1 MPKRHPKYLD
11 PKTEKLYKKVKYKQ
25 LADEYYYDKQQE
37 KELNNHMDS
46 TVPLKGRRNQLMA
59 PQIGFKRKTEDKE
72 EPLGPERI
80 KPLYEQEGPYDEELL
95 EQIID
100 EYGPSDDES
109 IAVGPPTKSDYVIPD
124 DNQIDLDSGS
134 GSSEESSSEEEVSDS
149 SEYDSEYDSEE
160 ESEEDSEE
168 ETDDEVEPRGTT
180 DTRVALN
187 DAKINK
193 RSPQGTAQGT
203 STGTGFNTR
212 DPFNVDA
219 VVLNN
224 IAHLDRFAQHY
235 IWKEYKKG
243 KAVDPII
250 FEDLEFD
257 DTGCPILDQ
266 ADLGA
271 IVPDATML
279 IFGRRRTGKS
289 TFIRDMIY
297 QLAGW
302 YPRALVFSKTDHM
315 NHIYE
320 EHFPKDAIKKDMN
333 NDLLNAVLEFQ
344 LSLINHD
351 RKDEL
356 KEEDPNYF
364 RCMFIFDDMVDD
376 PNQIRYSIPLNK
388 IFTQGRHF
396 KALGIFATQYFK
408 AFSPSMRTNLD
419 YGVIFATGD
428 EDTRENLKKLFGEG
442 VDKYMFYTMMN
453 KYTRHHMCLIADN
466 SNPAEIRLKK
476 KFKWYKARLPDELGE
491 FYMGNDAFWANEEG
505 GDVDSDFKDAILGHD
520 TRGKTM

>member
-1 MPKRHPKYLD
+1 MPKRHPAKYLD
-11 PKTEKLYKKVKYKQ
+11 PKAEKLYKKKFHK
-25 LADEYYYDKQQE
+25 LADEYYYDPAQE
-37 KELNNHMDS
+37 HEANKDHVA
-46 TVPLKGRRNQLMA
+46 TVPLKGRRNKLMD
-59 PQIGFKRKTEDKE
+59 PHIGFKRKRDDKE
-72 EPLGPERI
+72 EKLGPEEI
-80 KPLYEQEGPYDEELL
+80 LPLYEQEGPYDEELL

-100 EYGPSDDES
+100 EYGPDEDDS
-109 IAVGPPTKSDYVIPD
+109 IAVGPPEKSDYVIPKD
-124 DNQIDLDSGS
+124 GQVDLSES
-134 GSSEESSSEEEVSDS
+134 GSSGSESEESVNEESETESESES
-149 SEYDSEYDSEE
+149 ESESEYDSES
-160 ESEEDSEE
+160 
-168 ETDDEVEPRGTT
+168 ETDDEVKPRGTT
-180 DTRVALN
+180 ETRVALN

-193 RSPQGTAQGT
+193 SSPQGVANRT
-203 STGTGFNTR
+203 STGAGFNTR

-224 IAHLDRFAQHY
+224 IAHLHKFAQHY

-243 KAVDPII
+243 KAVAPIV
-250 FEDLEFD
+250 FEDLDFD

-271 IVPDATML
+271 VVPDATML

-289 TFIRDMIY
+289 TFIRDLIF

-302 YPRALVFSKTDHM
+302 FPRALVFSKTDHM

-320 EHFPKDAIKKDMN
+320 EHFPKESIKKDMN
-333 NDLLNAVLEFQ
+333 NDLLGAILEFQ

-356 KEEDPNYF
+356 MEEDPNYF

-453 KYTRHHMCLIADN
+453 KYTRNHMCMIADN
-466 SNPAEIRLKK
+466 SNPAEVRIKK

-505 GDVDSDFKDAILGHD
+505 GEVDGDFKETILGHEGK
-520 TRGKTM
+520 GKTI